1 MDIAINYMDN
11 LFKHLAPSRRRFPSG
26 LPVES
31 VGWLPL
37 KTSVLD
43 RGFETI
49 NFSFIVDGHGEYVVA
64 GQRSVIEAPCVFM
77 QWPGEVFSY
86 GPTAGTTWSELF
98 VVYSEKM
105 SDELSARGLFDS
117 HRPVWNIVDAIP
129 VLGLLERI
137 LLLAGHEE
145 VVRSA
150 DWLDRLCEQMIVAS
164 LMDRDEPE
172 PSDRLAVIRMIAD
185 SIRQEPGN
193 EYGFLRIAERSGMSI
208 STFRRRWLDAIG
220 VPPSTYLAES
230 RMREARRML
239 VETRWSVGEIAD
251 RVGYPDP
258 LYFSRSF
265 RAATGVSPR
274 GYRER
279 HSAPL

>member
-1 MDIAINYMDN
+1 MDIAITYMDN

-31 VGWLPL
+31 VGWIPL
-37 KTSVLD
+37 KISAVG
-43 RGFETI
+43 RGFTTI
-49 NFSFIVDGHGEYVVA
+49 NFSFIVKGHGQYVWA
-64 GQRSVIEAPCVFM
+64 GQRRVIEAPCVLM
-77 QWPGEVFSY
+77 QWPGETFSY

-105 SDELSARGLFDS
+105 SDELSARGLFES
-117 HRPVWNIVDAIP
+117 RRPVWNIVDASS

-137 LLLAGHEE
+137 LLLARHKD
-145 VVRSA
+145 VVRSV

-172 PSDRLAVIRMIAD
+172 PPDRLAVIRIIAD
-185 SIRQEPGN
+185 SIRHSPGN
-193 EYGFLRIAERSGMSI
+193 EYDFPRIAGRSGMSI

-220 VPPSTYLAES
+220 VPPSTYLVES

-239 VETRWSVGEIAD
+239 VETLWSVGEIAD

-258 LYFSRSF
+258 LYFSRCF
-265 RAATGVSPR
+265 RATTGVSPR

>member
-1 MDIAINYMDN
+1 MDIAINYMDS

-31 VGWLPL
+31 VGWIPL
-37 KTSVLD
+37 KISALD
-43 RGFETI
+43 RSFTTI
-49 NFSFIVDGHGEYVVA
+49 NFSIIVEGRGEYLLD
-64 GQRSVIEAPCVFM
+64 GQRWTIEAPCVFM
-77 QWPGEVFSY
+77 QWPGQTFSY

-98 VVYSEKM
+98 VIYSENM
-105 SDELSARGLFDS
+105 SDELSKRRLFDPR
-117 HRPVWNIVDAIP
+117 RPVWNIVDASP

-137 LLLAGHEE
+137 LLLAGRRE
-145 VVRSA
+145 VVRSV

-185 SIRQEPGN
+185 SIRHEPGS
-193 EYGFLRIAERSGMSI
+193 EYDFPRIAERSGMSV
-208 STFRRRWLDAIG
+208 STFRRRWLDVIG
-220 VPPSTYLAES
+220 VPPSTFLAES

-239 VETRWSVGEIAD
+239 VETRWSVGEIAG

-265 RAATGVSPR
+265 RSTTGVSPR
-274 GYRER
+274 AYRER
-279 HSAPL
+279 HAVSL